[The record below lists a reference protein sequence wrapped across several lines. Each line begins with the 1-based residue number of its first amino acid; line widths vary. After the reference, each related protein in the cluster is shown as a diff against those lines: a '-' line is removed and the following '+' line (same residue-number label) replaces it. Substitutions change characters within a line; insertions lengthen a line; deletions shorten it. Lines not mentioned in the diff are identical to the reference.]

1 MRCKIQAVTQN
12 HFHSWVLW
20 SINFIIR
27 ENVKMSKNTCMP
39 SRRRSHGDWWGTIW
53 SHQQSA
59 YASRETH
66 NWYETFYN
74 NYQYD
79 SKLIWF
85 NMSLLSM
92 IKWTCGSRHLLVAL
106 ARTAGKI
113 WQFLFWILYNGSVKV
128 LYRTECGFLSHIF
141 LFMKIEWAYGSHK
154 IARSLIVLHK
164 LRLLIR
170 SQQKKLNSQRQR
182 CIAQISICM
191 DLLRS
196 RLCAVEDKLSTV
208 QQFNS
213 SVTIVAER

>member
-1 MRCKIQAVTQN
+1 MNAQHRNCPILRAWWPIIIINNHWRMRCKIQAVTQN

-53 SHQQSA
+53 SYDHIISSLCKQ
-59 YASRETH
+59 ETH

-92 IKWTCGSRHLLVAL
+92 IKWTCGSRHLLVGRDRCSGPWVA
-106 ARTAGKI
+106 KC
-113 WQFLFWILYNGSVKV
+113 GSFFFEFC
-128 LYRTECGFLSHIF
+128 TT
-141 LFMKIEWAYGSHK
+141 
-154 IARSLIVLHK
+154 
-164 LRLLIR
+164 
-170 SQQKKLNSQRQR
+170 
-182 CIAQISICM
+182 
-191 DLLRS
+191 DL
-196 RLCAVEDKLSTV
+196 
-208 QQFNS
+208 
-213 SVTIVAER
+213 